1 MAPRHGPAGVSA
13 PPLDAVI
20 HAPARLQIAAVL
32 AGVSEAEFAVVRDL
46 VGVSDSV
53 LSKHLAALAE
63 AGYVRLRKAT
73 SAGRQRTWLQLT
85 REGARAFRAHVA
97 ALQALAGA
105 AEARL
110 AAE

>member
-1 MAPRHGPAGVSA
+1 MSA
-13 PPLDAVI
+13 PALDAVI

-32 AGVSEAEFAVVRDL
+32 AGVSEAEFATVRDL

-53 LSKHLAALAE
+53 LSKHLSALAE
-63 AGYVRLRKAT
+63 AGYVRLRKAA
-73 SAGRQRTWLQLT
+73 SGGRQRTWLALT

-97 ALQALAGA
+97 ALQALAATAQA
-105 AEARL
+105 AL